1 MFTFNSTLNIVVAMV
16 VVLLVL
22 SLLVQSIQAFIKK
35 IFKLKSKEIEK
46 SLTELFHY
54 IIDKPASATTAV
66 PAASNAGGAPTPPP
80 SITPEKLVGT
90 VLEQFKNVGRYTKWG
105 RVALDSI
112 SKEDLMKILA
122 RVDSTYF
129 YADYTTKF
137 QNMYQQIDALEKAIK
152 ALADGNLLQ
161 GAASAK
167 FAEMREALTPL
178 INDIKSITSG
188 DKIKSEVLFGDLI
201 KLRRIKLDDALKLL
215 SEAQESITKDIQ
227 AARTGNDEAA
237 VLPLQNLSAALTKI
251 AGILGQ
257 LGQQADEAF
266 AALRSKLD
274 QVDRWYDTVMQS
286 FEERYTRHMKNVAL
300 YISIGVVIYFN
311 AGFFRIFRS
320 ISSNDNQAAI
330 IAQRGEQ
337 LLEEIQ
343 KAENAQTTS
352 NAKAN
357 SNTTAPNANNASDSN
372 SNANLNSGNTNA
384 GAINTNSNLSPTTA
398 PTPAG
403 TSVEDLKKNL
413 AEIKGYAAASQD
425 FGLSPLTWQQLGFWW
440 NTFTDKPLI
449 SAQWW
454 GHRFDDL
461 KRILSWALT
470 VLLLSV
476 GAPFW
481 QDTLESLFGV
491 KNLLRKKSG
500 TQNVEQGS
508 GEGQPRP

>member
-1 MFTFNSTLNIVVAMV
+1 MFTFNNTLNIVIAMV

-46 SLTELFHY
+46 SLTELFTY
-54 IIDKPASATTAV
+54 IIDKPRAAAPAAPANGAAAGTTTA
-66 PAASNAGGAPTPPP
+66 PPP
-80 SITPEKLVGT
+80 SITPQKLVGT

-105 RVALDSI
+105 NVALDSI

-122 RVDSTYF
+122 RIDSSHF
-129 YADYTTKF
+129 YADYVTKF
-137 QNMYQQIDALEKAIK
+137 QSMYQQIIDLETAIK
-152 ALADGNLLQ
+152 ELVKGNLLQ

-178 INDIKSITSG
+178 INDIKSITNG
-188 DKIKSEVLFGDLI
+188 DKIKTEVLLGDLI
-201 KLRRIKLDDALKLL
+201 NLRRIKLDTALKLL
-215 SEAQESITKDIQ
+215 SEAQESISRDIQ
-227 AARTGNDEAA
+227 AARTGGDTSGVPA
-237 VLPLQNLSAALTKI
+237 LQSFSAALTTI
-251 AGILGQ
+251 AGIIVQ

-266 AALRSKLD
+266 AVLRSKLD

-320 ISSNDNQAAI
+320 MSANNDQVE
-330 IAQRGEQ
+330 IAEQRGRQ
-337 LLEEIQ
+337 LLEAIQ
-343 KAENAQTTS
+343 KAEAAKTTS
-352 NAKAN
+352 NANTNVNVNTNTN
-357 SNTTAPNANNASDSN
+357 SNANFND
-372 SNANLNSGNTNA
+372 ANLNSGNSNA
-384 GAINTNSNLSPTTA
+384 GVASNNSNLSPA
-398 PTPAG
+398 PTATPDG
-403 TSVEDLKKNL
+403 TSIEDLKKNL
-413 AEIKGYAAASQD
+413 AEIQGYSATTQD
-425 FGLSPLTWQQLGFWW
+425 LGLSPLTWQQLGNWW
-440 NTFTDKPLI
+440 NTLTDRPLI
-449 SAQWW
+449 SARWW
-454 GHRFDDL
+454 GDRFGDL
-461 KRILSWALT
+461 KRALDWTLT

-491 KNLLRKKSG
+491 KNLLRKKSD
-500 TQNVEQGS
+500 TKNVEQGS

>member
-1 MFTFNSTLNIVVAMV
+1 MFTFNNTLNIVIAMV

-54 IIDKPASATTAV
+54 IIDKPGAAAAV
-66 PAASNAGGAPTPPP
+66 PATANAGGTPTPPP

-188 DKIKSEVLFGDLI
+188 DKIKPEVLFGDLI
-201 KLRRIKLDDALKLL
+201 KLRRIRLDDALKLL
-215 SEAQESITKDIQ
+215 SEAQESIAKDIQ
-227 AARTGNDEAA
+227 AARAGNDEAA
-237 VLPLQNLSAALTKI
+237 VPALQNLSAALTKI

-320 ISSNDNQAAI
+320 ISANDNQAAM

-343 KAENAQTTS
+343 KAEDAKTAS
-352 NAKAN
+352 NANAN
-357 SNTTAPNANNASDSN
+357 INTAPNS
-372 SNANLNSGNTNA
+372 NSGNTNA
-384 GAINTNSNLSPTTA
+384 GVASNNSTPSPTPA
-398 PTPAG
+398 ATPAG

-413 AEIKGYAAASQD
+413 AEIKGFAAASQD
-425 FGLSPLTWQQLGFWW
+425 FGLSPLTWRQLGLWW
-440 NTFTDKPLI
+440 GTFTDRPFV

-454 GHRFDDL
+454 GYRFGDL
-461 KRILSWALT
+461 KHILSWALT